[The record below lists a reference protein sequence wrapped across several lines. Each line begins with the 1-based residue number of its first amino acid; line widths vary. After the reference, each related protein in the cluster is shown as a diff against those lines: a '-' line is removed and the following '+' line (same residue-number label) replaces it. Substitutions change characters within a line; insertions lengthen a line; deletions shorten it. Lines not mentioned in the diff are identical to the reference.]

1 VRQIWRLPRPCQ
13 ALAQAPA
20 DGGNLELELNGD
32 GGFPPTILRQPDI
45 DPDWAVKNSPQQPP
59 AAAPENGKQRP
70 AHEVRLGRI
79 KATIWG
85 NQNDNGT
92 WYNVTLSRSYKD
104 GEEWKSSSSFG
115 RDELLT
121 IAKAA
126 DMANTWIHNQSQG
139 PPTNGNDGSEGEE
152 EIPY

>member
-1 VRQIWRLPRPCQ
+1 MSTKNGSTK
-13 ALAQAPA
+13 APHA
-20 DGGNLELELNGD
+20 
-32 GGFPPTILRQPDI
+32 
-45 DPDWAVKNSPQQPP
+45 PQEP
-59 AAAPENGKQRP
+59 AKQRP

-79 KATIWG
+79 KATIWA

-92 WYNVTLSRSYKD
+92 WYNVVLSRSYRD

-121 IAKAA
+121 VAKAA
-126 DMANTWIHNQSQG
+126 DLANSWIHNQSQA
-139 PPTNGNDGSEGEE
+139 PPSNGDDGGEGS